1 QPLGLWGYQHGVN
14 EHRVALGCAGWRST
28 LTCPRPGLL
37 GADLV
42 RLALERCRGARQ
54 AVDLI
59 TDLIERHG
67 QGRFPGCAPPAEAAH
82 VSLVADQQ
90 EAFTVEAAGAA
101 WAAQEIHAVRAVS
114 DVGVIRQDWSRIA
127 HGLAGHAIDQGWWPA
142 DGSKL
147 DFAGTLSAEPT

>member
-1 QPLGLWGYQHGVN
+1 NPALRDERQERRAMGCDMVVALGRATGNGPSLFGLNCHRPPREPQTLRLVPGRAFALGETVHTQFLELPQARQTYKVLGSQPLGLWGYQHGVN

-67 QGRFPGCAPPAEAAH
+67 QGRFPGC
-82 VSLVADQQ
+82 
-90 EAFTVEAAGAA
+90 
-101 WAAQEIHAVRAVS
+101 
-114 DVGVIRQDWSRIA
+114 
-127 HGLAGHAIDQGWWPA
+127 
-142 DGSKL
+142 
-147 DFAGTLSAEPT
+147 